1 MIALAPLLLPWL
13 VAATVDVAAGA
24 ELTAAMAAARPGDV
38 IRLGPGDHLA
48 SLGRLEGPLRI
59 VGAGVGVTW
68 VLAPE
73 GEDGLVV
80 AGGAISLSGLGI
92 RAEGPR
98 AALKVLGGE
107 VSAEEV
113 SLAGGAVGAFVDG
126 GQLTGRELDLSGGYG
141 LLLRG
146 GLVRLSE
153 VRARGAHAGVAQLG
167 GRAELRRLAVTGP
180 ATEAGVTVSGGE
192 TVLEEVVL
200 RDPGPSGLSVQARAQ
215 VEARALD
222 VSGASEAEGG
232 FLGDCIQLRRG
243 ALRLTAASLTRCGGA
258 AVEALGGT
266 HDLRAV
272 DATGGTAGCL
282 VFLQGASVR
291 LEGNRCVGRGPA
303 VVSAGGAQVS
313 AAMNRWRAD
322 PVFWVECA
330 SGARVKLGPGETV
343 KEPCRQAAGPL
354 DKPAHP

>member
-1 MIALAPLLLPWL
+1 MIALAPLLLHCL
-13 VAATVDVAAGA
+13 LAATVDVAAG
-24 ELTAAMAAARPGDV
+24 EDLPAALAAARPGDV
-38 IRLGPGDHLA
+38 IRLGPGEHRG

-68 VLAPE
+68 VLPPE
-73 GEDGLVV
+73 GEDGLV
-80 AGGAISLSGLGI
+80 ATGGPISLSGLGI

-126 GQLTGRELDLSGGYG
+126 GRLTGRELDLSGGYG

-146 GLVRLSE
+146 GQVRLTA
-153 VRARGAHAGVAQLG
+153 VRARGIHAGVAQLG
-167 GRAELRRLAVTGP
+167 GRVELRRLAVTGP
-180 ATEAGVTVSGGE
+180 STEAGVTVSGGE
-192 TVLEEVVL
+192 ALLEEVVL
-200 RDPGPSGLSVQARAQ
+200 RAPGPSGLSVQGRAQ
-215 VEARALD
+215 VEARSLD
-222 VSGASEAEGG
+222 VSGATEAEGG
-232 FLGDCIQLRRG
+232 ILGDCIQLRRG
-243 ALRLTAASLTRCGGA
+243 ALQLTAASLTRCGGA

-266 HDLRAV
+266 QDLRAV

-282 VFLQGASVR
+282 IFLQGASAR
-291 LEGNRCVGRGPA
+291 LEGNRCLGRGPA

-313 AAMNRWRAD
+313 AAMSRWRTD
-322 PVFWVECA
+322 PVLWVECG

-343 KEPCRQAAGPL
+343 KEPCRQGVEPL